1 MSDHETSLSS
11 GTAAN
16 GSRLFILLAGVA
28 ILGAVFGIVWMQS
41 AKYEPLVVGKPAP
54 DFSLSDLND
63 KPYRLSDFRGKVVF
77 LNFWATWCTPCR
89 AEMHDIDSTYR
100 AHRPQGLEVLAIDL
114 TDEDRLKDVRRFVNE
129 LALSFPI
136 LLDEEGKVWRRYAAR
151 GLPTSVF
158 IDTAGVVRLVVPG
171 PVGSERLQQGLV
183 EILPTR

>member
-1 MSDHETSLSS
+1 MARAAAIAWAALMLCVPVVRSQTTGATAVDFTLRTLAGDSL
-11 GTAAN
+11 TL
-16 GSRLFILLAGVA
+16 SRLKGR
-28 ILGAVFGIVWMQS
+28 
-41 AKYEPLVVGKPAP
+41 P
-54 DFSLSDLND
+54 
-63 KPYRLSDFRGKVVF
+63 VF